1 MTEPTD
7 QATSTHGREGAGLWR
22 LLAAGLAVC
31 CGIPLLVAT
40 GAAAG
45 LAGIGLGSWLLVVV
59 GLSALAIALFRWA
72 RQAQTLDSD
81 ANGDTC

>member
-1 MTEPTD
+1 M
-7 QATSTHGREGAGLWR
+7 LWR
-22 LLAAGLAVC
+22 LFAVVMAVC
-31 CGIPLLVAT
+31 CGIPLLVAA

-45 LAGIGLGSWLLVVV
+45 LAGIGLGSWLLVIV

-81 ANGDTC
+81 RNGDTC